1 MAVVTLC
8 EPDRIQ
14 KEVRYVSD
22 NVKVKADGF
31 GNAIRDALEET
42 KKLTEDALIASI
54 DKTAKETVQKVKSA
68 SPTKTGKYAKGWTS
82 KATTQA
88 GRGRYGRTVYN
99 KPRYMLVHLLQNGHG
114 GPRPARAHPHI
125 PSDEET
131 EALLEKNL
139 ESGINKG

>member
-1 MAVVTLC
+1 M
-8 EPDRIQ
+8 
-14 KEVRYVSD
+14 SD
-22 NVKVKADGF
+22 NVKVKMDGF
-31 GNAIRDALEET
+31 GSAVRDVLEKT

-82 KATTQA
+82 KVTTQA

-99 KPRYMLVHLLQNGHG
+99 KPRYMLVHLLQNGHE

-139 ESGINKG
+139 ESGINKR

>member
-1 MAVVTLC
+1 MAVVTFC

-22 NVKVKADGF
+22 NVKVKADEF
-31 GNAIRDALEET
+31 GNAIRDALEKT

-68 SPTKTGKYAKGWTS
+68 SPKKTGVYARGWAS
-82 KATTQA
+82 KVTTQA
-88 GRGRYGRTVYN
+88 GRGRYGRTVHN

-131 EALLEKNL
+131 EALFEKNL
-139 ESGINKG
+139 ESEMNKG

>member
-1 MAVVTLC
+1 M
-8 EPDRIQ
+8 
-14 KEVRYVSD
+14 SD

-54 DKTAKETVQKVKSA
+54 DKTAKETVQKVKIA

-82 KATTQA
+82 KVTTQA

>member
-1 MAVVTLC
+1 M
-8 EPDRIQ
+8 
-14 KEVRYVSD
+14 SD

-68 SPTKTGKYAKGWTS
+68 SPTKKGKYAKGWTS
-82 KATTQA
+82 KVTTQA